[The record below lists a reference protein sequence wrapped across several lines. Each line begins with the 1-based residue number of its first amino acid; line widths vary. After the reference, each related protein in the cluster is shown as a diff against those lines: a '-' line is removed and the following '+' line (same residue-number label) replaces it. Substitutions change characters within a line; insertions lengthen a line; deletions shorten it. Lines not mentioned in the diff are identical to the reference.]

1 MQRFIMDKLIEW
13 KNSKYRKPLIL
24 KGVRQVGKTWILK
37 EFGKLYYENV
47 AYFNFDENIEYRQFF
62 EITKDVKRILQNL
75 MLISGEKIEPSKTLI
90 IFDEV
95 QDCPEIINSLKYFY
109 ENASEYHIA
118 CAGSLLGITLARP
131 SSFPVGK
138 VEFLNIYPMT
148 FSEFLIANGDENL
161 KLYMDSV
168 EDIEKIPDAF
178 YNPLYEK
185 LKMYYITGGMPEPV
199 YMWSKERN
207 IDLTV
212 KSLNNIIEAYERDFT
227 KHPNIKEFPKISM
240 IWKSIPSQL
249 SRENKKFIYKVV
261 KEGARARE
269 YEDALQWLV
278 NANLVSKVYRVSAPK
293 IPLSAYDDLSA
304 FKIYMV
310 DVGILNRLSLLSPT
324 AFGEGNRLFVE
335 FKGAL
340 TENFILQSLIPQ
352 FEVSPRYWS
361 DNVYEVDFI
370 IQNENDIFP
379 VEVKAEK
386 NTKGRSLF
394 KFKEK
399 YSENIKLR
407 VRFSFDN
414 LTLDGDLLNIP
425 LFMVDH
431 SKKLIE
437 IALKKLNY

>member
-1 MQRFIMDKLIEW
+1 
-13 KNSKYRKPLIL
+13 
-24 KGVRQVGKTWILK
+24 
-37 EFGKLYYENV
+37 
-47 AYFNFDENIEYRQFF
+47 
-62 EITKDVKRILQNL
+62 
-75 MLISGEKIEPSKTLI
+75 
-90 IFDEV
+90 
-95 QDCPEIINSLKYFY
+95 
-109 ENASEYHIA
+109 
-118 CAGSLLGITLARP
+118 
-131 SSFPVGK
+131 
-138 VEFLNIYPMT
+138 
-148 FSEFLIANGDENL
+148 
-161 KLYMDSV
+161 
-168 EDIEKIPDAF
+168 
-178 YNPLYEK
+178 
-185 LKMYYITGGMPEPV
+185 
-199 YMWSKERN
+199 
-207 IDLTV
+207 
-212 KSLNNIIEAYERDFT
+212 
-227 KHPNIKEFPKISM
+227 
-240 IWKSIPSQL
+240 
-249 SRENKKFIYKVV
+249 
-261 KEGARARE
+261 
-269 YEDALQWLV
+269 
-278 NANLVSKVYRVSAPK
+278 
-293 IPLSAYDDLSA
+293 
-304 FKIYMV
+304 MV

-425 LFMVDH
+425 LFSWVDH